1 MSVVVML
8 ARPQPNAENC
18 SKAEL
23 EIAMKA
29 AASARSRDRMRAVR
43 ALILGETWES
53 VMRIFEI
60 CEKTLER
67 WVQRFNTSGIDGL
80 VDKPRS
86 GRPPAIPEEK
96 AAECLELI
104 REPAKAD
111 QSHWTARKFHGHLRT
126 ELGLEV
132 AYSTTVRW
140 LHAKNYRLKVPQ
152 PWPDR
157 QDEALRQAHVEQV
170 ALWLADENVELWYT
184 DETGVEG
191 DPRPRR
197 RWAEIGKT
205 TRVTRNGDHLRM
217 NIAGMISPRTGECF
231 ALQMSHSDKECFQ
244 AFLDEANRSIS
255 LTRKR
260 NLLIMDN
267 ASWHKCKDL
276 DWGRFEPVYL
286 PPYSPDLNPIER
298 LWLVL
303 KANWFYDFIA
313 KDIGQLMDR
322 IDKALLWAFDRTSEN
337 QATCTIRTK
346 L

>member
-1 MSVVVML
+1 MGVGVMET
-8 ARPQPNAENC
+8 RPQPNAENC
-18 SKAEL
+18 SLAEL
-23 EIAMKA
+23 ETAMRA
-29 AASARSRDRMRAVR
+29 AASGRSRDRMRAVR
-43 ALILGETWES
+43 ALLLGESWES
-53 VMRIFEI
+53 VMRIFEV
-60 CEKTLER
+60 CERTVER
-67 WVQRFNTSGIDGL
+67 WVKRFNSSGIDGL
-80 VDKPRS
+80 TDKPRS
-86 GRPPAIPEEK
+86 GRPPAIADEK
-96 AAECLELI
+96 TDEYLDLLRNPDKAEQ
-104 REPAKAD
+104 A
-111 QSHWTARKFHGHLRT
+111 HWTARKFHGHLRA
-126 ELGLEV
+126 EAGLEV
-132 AYSTTVRW
+132 GYSTVLRW
-140 LHAKNYRLKVPQ
+140 LHDKNFRLKVPQ

-197 RWAEIGKT
+197 RWAEIGEKA
-205 TRVTRNGDHLRM
+205 RVTRNGDHLRM
-217 NIAGMISPRTGECF
+217 NIAGMIAPRTGECF

-244 AFLDEANRSIS
+244 AFLDEANRHVA
-255 LTRKR
+255 LTRNR

-276 DWGRFEPVYL
+276 NWGGFEPVYL

-298 LWLVL
+298 LWLII

-313 KDIGQLMDR
+313 KDIDQLIAR

-337 QATCTIRTK
+337 QTTCRIKTK